1 MIEART
7 KLSSKIAAV
16 VLWVI
21 VGIALLYGVVQTAM
35 QAAAL
40 FTS

>member
-1 MIEART
+1 MAEART

-16 VLWVI
+16 ALWGI

-40 FTS
+40 FSS

>member
-1 MIEART
+1 MTEART
-7 KLSSKIAAV
+7 KLSSKIAAL
-16 VLWVI
+16 VLWAI
-21 VGIALLYGVVQTAM
+21 VGAALLYGVVQTAM